1 VSFAPPRLIELVQS
15 VDPDGPPDVR
25 WIVPPP
31 AAAARGRLGILPGS
45 FNPPTEA
52 HVALARAGR
61 EAGLSSVIYVLS
73 KRTVDKERVTGIPL
87 ADRLEL
93 LGQIA
98 EAAGDAVAFVNRGL
112 YVDQAAALRAVLPD
126 ARALVFLVGYDKIVQ
141 IFDPRYY
148 DDRDAALRR
157 LFALASFLV
166 APRGDADADELAAL
180 MRRPEN
186 APFAASV
193 RPLPLSEVYRDQ
205 SSTRVRA
212 GESDDV
218 PLVVAR
224 YLDAYRPYGRS
235 G

>member
-1 VSFAPPRLIELVQS
+1 
-15 VDPDGPPDVR
+15 
-25 WIVPPP
+25 
-31 AAAARGRLGILPGS
+31 
-45 FNPPTEA
+45 
-52 HVALARAGR
+52 
-61 EAGLSSVIYVLS
+61 
-73 KRTVDKERVTGIPL
+73 
-87 ADRLEL
+87 
-93 LGQIA
+93 
-98 EAAGDAVAFVNRGL
+98 
-112 YVDQAAALRAVLPD
+112 
-126 ARALVFLVGYDKIVQ
+126 VQ
-141 IFDPRYY
+141 ILDPRYY